1 MRSLTR
7 IPRLRRP
14 RPAIDAS
21 LDRVAARR
29 STASPARTKARKA
42 RSDGSQNRPTRP
54 QPIWDQN
61 PISKN
66 QIRLQS
72 TRGRRTVHASTGESA
87 SWAHDERPP
96 SRRSRRC
103 HHGTAVHARTGKR
116 ALQAHDVRSP
126 PDYILFQMDQAGSL
140 RPAGEDDR
148 ERVRGR
154 RGSPSE
160 EKIRRRQ

>member
-7 IPRLRRP
+7 NRAEATEARYRRLARTRRG
-14 RPAIDAS
+14 S
-21 LDRVAARR
+21 RR
-29 STASPARTKARKA
+29 STASPARTKARKIRRIGKSA
-42 RSDGSQNRPTRP
+42 NQAATDLGSKSDQ
-54 QPIWDQN
+54 Q
-61 PISKN
+61 N

-72 TRGRRTVHASTGESA
+72 TRGRRTVHASTDESA

-103 HHGTAVHARTGKR
+103 HHGTPVHARTGKG

-140 RPAGEDDR
+140 RPADEDDR